1 MNRAECFVQ
10 IGKYMTLNS
19 PTGKPNLVPRAFP
32 LNICV
37 CFRCSC
43 PCKWMFLFIR
53 AAAFSRD
60 PLCLDILFRLLSF
73 DLSDIAMLFSVCF
86 SNSLAPTK
94 MNRLV

>member
-1 MNRAECFVQ
+1 MVCTNWQVHDFKERYWKTEPLRAQ
-10 IGKYMTLNS
+10 I
-19 PTGKPNLVPRAFP
+19 
-32 LNICV
+32 NICV

-53 AAAFSRD
+53 AATFSRD
-60 PLCLDILFRLLSF
+60 PLCLDIPFRQLSF
-73 DLSDIAMLFSVCF
+73 DLTDIAMLFSVCF